1 VGVTSPLPAALAER
15 IESFDALDE
24 PAEQIGQVVRDAIPD
39 GPVKDALSGTW
50 MGHALHPLL
59 TDIPIGTWTSAM
71 LLDLIGEDEA
81 ARKLIGAGLAATLP
95 TVITGWNDWADTEPA
110 SDAVR
115 RTGILHAL
123 SNGLAAGLMTA
134 SWVARRGGKTGG
146 GKLLSMAGMG
156 LLGAGGWLGG
166 HLSYAQGV
174 GVDTTVFDDGP
185 AEWTRVEVGS
195 LEEGRPACALVGT
208 TPVMLVRVGGSVKAL
223 HNRCTH
229 RGGSLAEGEI
239 DGNTVTCPLHGSVF
253 SLDDGSV
260 ERGPAAYPQ
269 PVFEVRETGDGIEV
283 RRVAR

>member
-1 VGVTSPLPAALAER
+1 VGVPSPLPAAVAER

-24 PAEQIGQVVRDAIPD
+24 PAEQIGEFVRDLIPK
-39 GPVKDALSGTW
+39 GPIKDALSGTW
-50 MGHALHPLL
+50 LGHALHPLL
-59 TDIPIGTWTSAM
+59 TDVPIGAFTSALM
-71 LLDLIGEDEA
+71 LDLTGEEDA
-81 ARKLIGAGLAATLP
+81 SRKLIGAGLAASLP
-95 TVITGWNDWADTEPA
+95 TFWTGWNDWADTEPA
-110 SDAVR
+110 SDGVR
-115 RTGILHAL
+115 RAGILHAL
-123 SNGLAAGLMTA
+123 TNGTAIGLMTA
-134 SWVARRGGKTGG
+134 SWVARRGGRTGR
-146 GKLLSMAGMG
+146 GKLLSLAGMS

-174 GVDTTVFDDGP
+174 GVDTTAFDAGP
-185 AEWTRVEVGS
+185 EEWTRVEVGP
-195 LEEGRPACALVGT
+195 LEEGRPACAVVGT
-208 TPVMLVRVGGSVKAL
+208 TPVMLVRVGGAVKAL

-239 DGNTVTCPLHGSVF
+239 DGDTVTCPLHGSVF

>member
-1 VGVTSPLPAALAER
+1 VTSPLPAAVAER
-15 IESFDALDE
+15 VEAFDALDE
-24 PAEQIGQVVRDAIPD
+24 PAQQIGKFVRDAIPK

-71 LLDLIGEDEA
+71 VLDLVGEEEA
-81 ARKLIGAGLAATLP
+81 ARKLIGTGLAAALP
-95 TVITGWNDWADTEPA
+95 TFWTGWNDWADTEPG

-115 RTGILHAL
+115 RTGILHAI
-123 SNGLAAGLMTA
+123 SNGTAAALMGA
-134 SWVARRGGKTGG
+134 SWVARRSGKTGR
-146 GKLLSMAGMG
+146 GKLLSLAGMG

-174 GVDTTVFDDGP
+174 GVDTTVFDAGP
-185 AEWTRVEVGS
+185 DEWTTVDVGS
-195 LEEGRPACALVGT
+195 LEEGKPVCARVGT
-208 TPVMLVRVGGSVKAL
+208 VPIMLVRAGGEIKAL

-229 RGGSLAEGEI
+229 RAGSLADGDVEGNSI
-239 DGNTVTCPLHGSVF
+239 VCPLHGSAF
-253 SLDDGSV
+253 NLDDGSV

-269 PVFEVRETGDGIEV
+269 PAFEVRETGDGIEL